1 VVQEKTD
8 EALAFGADAERAT
21 AMKAR
26 VTAETTN
33 LAVNLLLIFVPILN
47 PFFKTLEQGPRHMED
62 MGEPPINR

>member
-26 VTAETTN
+26 VKTKTAD
-33 LAVNLLLIFVPILN
+33 LAVNLLITLVPILN
-47 PFFKTLEQGPRHMED
+47 PFFETLEQGPRHRETLAD
-62 MGEPPINR
+62 RI